1 MKHFAKSYH
10 RLKFLR
16 IILFKMPYT
25 YSSTISEAALR
36 IAITKAY
43 ESVTE
48 EIDKLSI
55 ALSRNFFECTDDFTL
70 GPDSIPHDDIDL
82 QYSGIGDVG
91 LILDTSI
98 WAVEDDIYQQQ
109 LASALALQLDI
120 W

>member
-1 MKHFAKSYH
+1 MFYI
-10 RLKFLR
+10 FFF
-16 IILFKMPYT
+16 IIQNAL